1 MDRIMGLDVG
11 DRTIGVAV
19 SDLLM
24 ITAQGVTT
32 IKRTNLKNDINE
44 LKKIIEEYKV
54 TIIVSGLPKMLDGTV
69 GIQGEKVLQFLEKMK
84 KHIDL
89 PVELEDNI
97 IELINEEGK
106 AEKLV
111 IEATFHVDD
120 IQYAVLHEVDSDE
133 GMIYSLDET
142 DDGEIILN
150 IIDDEEELKEVIEIY
165 EGIADELI

>member
-1 MDRIMGLDVG
+1 M
-11 DRTIGVAV
+11 
-19 SDLLM
+19 
-24 ITAQGVTT
+24 
-32 IKRTNLKNDINE
+32 
-44 LKKIIEEYKV
+44 
-54 TIIVSGLPKMLDGTV
+54 
-69 GIQGEKVLQFLEKMK
+69 
-84 KHIDL
+84 
-89 PVELEDNI
+89 EDNI

-142 DDGEIILN
+142 EDGEIIFN